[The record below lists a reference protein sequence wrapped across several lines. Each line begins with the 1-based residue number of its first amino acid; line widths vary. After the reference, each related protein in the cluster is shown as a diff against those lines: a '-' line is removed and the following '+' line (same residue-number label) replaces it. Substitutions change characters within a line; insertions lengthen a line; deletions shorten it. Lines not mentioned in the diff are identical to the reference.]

1 MKFCEN
7 CGNMYYIKID
17 DEKSNI
23 LNYYCRKCGNIDKN
37 YTQDNICVSKTS
49 LKENNKE
56 INYFINEFTSLDPT
70 LPRTNKID
78 CINADCPSNLEPN
91 VPKEI
96 IYIRYNDI
104 NIDYVY
110 LCSVCKTN
118 WKSK

>member
-56 INYFINEFTSLDPT
+56 INYFINETPEQRISILEKQGHKIKILDSIED
-70 LPRTNKID
+70 LKF
-78 CINADCPSNLEPN
+78 
-91 VPKEI
+91 
-96 IYIRYNDI
+96 
-104 NIDYVY
+104 
-110 LCSVCKTN
+110 
-118 WKSK
+118 